1 MLQSRCKWKWVF
13 TICYVPFTSGS
24 TFSSSRNLRIQCNSF
39 LDIAHKVYKLFCC
52 IYLGPHAR
60 LGCFFVHC
68 LILYFGD
75 IAGLYY
81 LLCLK
86 HQKIKVSV
94 VFSKKKF
101 VLMSKIEQ
109 VVVRKRNNTL
119 TAFLFFWAPE
129 FGSSYQNTSIKI
141 QLDTLLLVWS
151 RLI

>member
-1 MLQSRCKWKWVF
+1 MIR
-13 TICYVPFTSGS
+13 YVPLTSGS
-24 TFSSSRNLRIQCNSF
+24 AFSLSRNLRIQCNSF
-39 LDIAHKVYKLFCC
+39 LDIAQSIQVVLLHLFGASCQ
-52 IYLGPHAR
+52 AR
-60 LGCFFVHC
+60 LFFCSLSHFV
-68 LILYFGD
+68 FGD
-75 IAGLYY
+75 IAALYY

-86 HQKIKVSV
+86 HQKTKVSV

-129 FGSSYQNTSIKI
+129 FGSSYQNTIIKV

-151 RLI
+151 RLIQSCIA